1 VTRSWQAWA
10 AAAVLVILTT
20 TACSAAHSAVG
31 LGPADSTLPSRVID
45 DAPAPDGSAANG
57 SALAELATLAVNGRA
72 PMTGYS
78 RDQFGP
84 AWTDDDDDTF
94 GHNGCDTRNDI
105 LRRDL
110 TSTTIKPNSNG
121 CVVLSGTLADPYT
134 GKTIDFTRGEDTSTA
149 VEIDHVVALGDAW
162 QMGAQQLSVR
172 QRQNLANDP
181 LNLLAVDGPTN
192 LSKGDSDAA
201 SWLPPNKAE
210 RCPYVA
216 RQIAVKAKYG
226 LAVTSAERD
235 EITRILGGCPGQSV
249 SQ

>member
-1 VTRSWQAWA
+1 VSWVARSGRAGV
-10 AAAVLVILTT
+10 AAVGLIVLSM
-20 TACSAAHSAVG
+20 TACSPTHSAVQ
-31 LGPADSTLPSRVID
+31 LGSVDSTVNGRAID
-45 DAPAPDGSAANG
+45 EAPAPIGSAT
-57 SALAELATLAVNGRA
+57 AELATLAVKGRA
-72 PMTGYS
+72 SMTGYS
-78 RDQFGP
+78 RDQFGQ
-84 AWTDDDDDTF
+84 AWTDDNDDTF

-110 TSTTIKPNSNG
+110 TSTAIKSNSNG
-121 CVVLSGTLADPYT
+121 CVVLTGTLKDPYT
-134 GKTIDFTRGEDTSTA
+134 GKTIEFTRGADTSTA

-162 QMGAQQLSVR
+162 QMGAQQLSAR

-192 LSKGDSDAA
+192 LGKGDSDAA

-235 EITRILGGCPGQSV
+235 EISHLLSSCSGQLLPK
-249 SQ
+249 